1 MKSVIFYCGDGNSLV
16 NFRLE
21 LIKLFIRNRFKVY
34 AFGPYIK
41 NHNLAK
47 LSKLGVVYES
57 TSMERKNVN
66 PFSFVNNILSLRK
79 KIRKIKPDFI
89 FSYTHKPVVVG
100 AFAAAFIKRTKIIS
114 LITGTGHL
122 FDDYNFKVKF
132 RKFFGLLVFKVALFF
147 SYKVIFQNPDN
158 KKLFSSLGL
167 VNKQKSYLVNGSGV
181 DLDLFSFSNIPEGE
195 FIFLCLARL
204 IKSKGLIEFAKIAKL
219 IKQDFPNVRFLI
231 GGDEDFHEDA
241 ISLNEIRSQWPSK
254 YGIEFI
260 GYVDDPLT
268 AMKKCSVYVLLS
280 YNEGTP
286 RSVLEAMSVGRPI
299 ITTDVSGCKETVI
312 HKKNG
317 YLVPVKNI
325 DKAAEYFRKIIH
337 DDIETMGRESRRF
350 CKSKYD
356 VHNVNREIFNI
367 LGINAR

>member
-41 NHNLAK
+41 DHNLTK

-57 TSMERKNVN
+57 TFMERKNVN
-66 PFSFVNNILSLRK
+66 PFSFLNNILSLRR

-100 AFAAAFIKRTKIIS
+100 AFAAAFIKQTKIIS

-122 FDDYNFKVKF
+122 FDDHNFKVKL
-132 RKFFGLLVFKVALFF
+132 RKFFGLLVFKAALFI

-158 KKLFSSLGL
+158 QKLFLSLGL
-167 VNKQKSYLVNGSGV
+167 VSKQKSYLVNGSGV
-181 DLDLFSFSNIPEGE
+181 DLDLFSFSRIPEDE

-204 IKSKGLIEFAKIAKL
+204 IKSKGLIELAKIAKL

-231 GGDEDFHEDA
+231 GGEEDFHEDG
-241 ISLNEIRSQWPSK
+241 ISLNEIRYQWPSK
-254 YGIEFI
+254 YGIEYI
-260 GYVDDPLT
+260 GYVDDPL
-268 AMKKCSVYVLLS
+268 AVMKMCSVYVLLS

-299 ITTDVSGCKETVI
+299 ITSDVSGCRETVI

-317 YLVPVKNI
+317 YLVPAKNV

-337 DDIETMGRESRRF
+337 DDIATMGQESRRF

-367 LGINAR
+367 LEINAR

>member
-21 LIKLFIRNRFKVY
+21 LIKLFIRNKFKVY

-41 NHNLAK
+41 DHNLTK
-47 LSKLGVVYES
+47 LTRLGVIYES

-66 PFSFVNNILSLRK
+66 PFSFVHNILSLRK
-79 KIRKIKPDFI
+79 RIKKIKPDFI

-100 AFAAAFIKRTKIIS
+100 AFAAAFIKQTKIIS

-122 FDDYNFKVKF
+122 FDDHNLKFKL
-132 RKFFGLLVFKVALFF
+132 RKFFGLLVFKTALFL
-147 SYKVIFQNPDN
+147 SNKVIFQNPDN
-158 KKLFSSLGL
+158 QELFLSLGL
-167 VNKQKSYLVNGSGV
+167 VSKQKSYLVNGSGV
-181 DLDLFSFSNIPEGE
+181 DLDLFSFSSIPEDE

-204 IKSKGLIEFAKIAKL
+204 IKSKGLIELAKISKL
-219 IKQDFPNVRFLI
+219 IKKDFPNVRFLI
-231 GGDEDFHEDA
+231 GGDEDFHEDG
-241 ISLNEIRSQWPSK
+241 ISLNEIKYQWPSK

-260 GYVDDPLT
+260 GYAEDPLT
-268 AMKKCSVYVLLS
+268 FMNKCSVYVLLS

-299 ITTDVSGCKETVI
+299 ITTDVSGCRETVL

-317 YLVPVKNI
+317 YLVPVKNV
-325 DKAAEYFRKIIH
+325 DKAAEYFKKIIH
-337 DDIETMGRESRRF
+337 DDIATMGRESRRF
-350 CKSKYD
+350 CKSKFD
-356 VHNVNREIFNI
+356 VHNVNKEIFNI